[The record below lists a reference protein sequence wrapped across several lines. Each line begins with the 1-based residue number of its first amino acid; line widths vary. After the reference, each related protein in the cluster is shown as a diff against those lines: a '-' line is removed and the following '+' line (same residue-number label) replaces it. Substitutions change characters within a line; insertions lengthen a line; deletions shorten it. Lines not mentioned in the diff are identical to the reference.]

1 VARRGVLI
9 AWLTLAVT
17 SCVGS
22 AGDGGQGL
30 ADASYVGREACASC
44 HEAEARLWS
53 GSDHDQAMQV
63 ATAETVLGDFDDA
76 TFSYGDVASTFF
88 RRDDGF
94 FVRTDGP
101 SGELTEYPIAYTFG
115 VRPLQQYL
123 VPFPGG
129 RYQALSIAWDARPAE
144 VGGQRWFHL
153 YADAA
158 IDAGS
163 PLHWTRPAQN
173 WNTVCAECH
182 STGLDKGFNVDSLS
196 YDTSWSEID
205 VSCEACHGPGS
216 RHVALAEKGAAAA
229 ALRMPPDSAGQ
240 IEACAPCHSRRTTL
254 AEGYVPGD
262 TLEDFYQ
269 VSLLREGLYHPDG
282 QIDDEVYVYGSF
294 VQSRMYASGVNCSD
308 CHDPHTLKTRAEGNA
323 LCTRCHDAGQ
333 YDQPSH
339 DFHEPGSEG
348 AACVACHM
356 PPEVYMGV
364 DPRRDHSLR
373 IPRPDLSV
381 EIGVPN
387 ACNGCHQD
395 RSPEWAAE
403 ATARWY
409 GPREGPPHYGPAIAG
424 GRKGDPAAFVPL
436 VELAGDAMKP
446 AIVRATALTLLSRYT
461 RTGVVDAVGAGVR
474 DREPL
479 VRRAALEAL
488 AGRSPATLLTLA
500 YPRLDDP
507 VRAVRI
513 EAARRLAAVPREL
526 TTPAQAAAI
535 TRGTEEY
542 EQAQR
547 VNRDH
552 PSAWVNLGDLDAMR
566 GRAAEAEAA
575 FRTALAIDSTD
586 LVAHLNLADLQ
597 RALGR
602 DDRTEEMLFGA
613 LAVDPGTPEILHG
626 IGLLRV
632 RQGDLAG
639 ALDWLGRAAA
649 GRPENARFAYVY
661 GVALASSGDT
671 ARGVRVLEESLGA
684 HPYDRDILAALAA
697 YARDLGEVE
706 AAIGYAERLV
716 EVVPEDPGA
725 RELLARLRESGG

>member
-1 VARRGVLI
+1 VARWGVMI
-9 AWLTLAVT
+9 ALATLAVT
-17 SCVGS
+17 SCVDS
-22 AGDGGQGL
+22 AGDGGQGP
-30 ADASYVGREACASC
+30 AEASYVGRESCASC

-53 GSDHDQAMQV
+53 GSDHDRAMQE
-63 ATAETVLGDFDDA
+63 ATDETVLGDFDDA
-76 TFSYGDVASTFF
+76 TFTYRGVTSTFF
-88 RRDDGF
+88 RRSGGF

-153 YADAA
+153 YPDAA

-182 STGLDKGFNVDSLS
+182 STGLDKGFDVESLS
-196 YDTSWSEID
+196 YETSWSEID

-216 RHVALAEKGAAAA
+216 RHVALAEKDAAAA

-323 LCTRCHDAGQ
+323 LCTRCHDAGR
-333 YDQPSH
+333 YDAPSH
-339 DFHEPGSEG
+339 SFHEPSSEG
-348 AACVACHM
+348 SACVECHM
-356 PPEVYMGV
+356 PSKSYMVV

-373 IPRPDLSV
+373 VPRPDLSV

-387 ACNGCHQD
+387 ACNRCHAD
-395 RSPEWAAE
+395 RSAEWAAE
-403 ATARWY
+403 AVTRWY
-409 GPREGPPHYGPAIAG
+409 GPREGPPHYGVAIAG
-424 GRKGDPAAFVPL
+424 GRAGDPVAVVGLTA
-436 VELAGDAMKP
+436 LARDTARP
-446 AIVRATALTLLSRYT
+446 EIARATALTLLGSYA
-461 RTGVVDAVGAGVR
+461 RTSTVGALAASLR
-474 DREPL
+474 DPEPIL
-479 VRRAALEAL
+479 RYGALEGL
-488 AGRSPATLLTLA
+488 TGRSAATVLKLA
-500 YPRLDDP
+500 YPLLDDP

-597 RALGR
+597 RAIGR
-602 DDRTEEMLFGA
+602 DDLTEEMLFGA
-613 LAVDPGTPEILHG
+613 LAVDPGTPEILHA

-639 ALDWLGRAAA
+639 ALDWLERAAA

-661 GVALASSGDT
+661 GVALASAGDT

-684 HPYDRDILAALAA
+684 HPYDRGILAALAA

-706 AAIGYAERLV
+706 TAIGYAERLV
-716 EVVPEDPGA
+716 KVVPEDPGA
-725 RELLARLRESGG
+725 RDLLSSLKDSGG